1 MMQKGFRLDTSSI
14 ASRSHCEHICATTTR
29 RFVSRSA
36 FSGERSLDRDQTE
49 SGVGALGGIVIT
61 SSGRYSSFAKWMCVW
76 LFLCSLL
83 FSAGPTRGQVSGATL
98 SGLVTDEN
106 GGSVPGANVS
116 IKNLGT
122 GVARDV
128 TTNADGFYSTPNLI
142 PGTYEVRVSAKG
154 FQTVVQKEITLNV
167 GAQHSL
173 NVSLKL
179 GQVTQTVVVNAT
191 PPDVQTTSSTI
202 SDTVD
207 SKTVRQLPLNGR
219 DWTSLATLEPG
230 VVSIP
235 NQATTSFSANK
246 GNRGFGNQLSNGG
259 HRANENNYRVNAVSI
274 NDYSNSAPG
283 GATGVN
289 LGVDAI
295 QEFSVLT
302 SNYTAEYGRT
312 SGAVINA
319 ITKSGTDQFHGTG
332 YFFDRDSI
340 FDARN
345 FFDKQ
350 AIAPFRRIQFGASGG
365 TAIIKDKTFV
375 FGNYE
380 GIRQNSS
387 SSGTIRVPS
396 QNARNGILSTG
407 NVTVDPKVAPYLA
420 LWPCPA
426 SCQNATSD
434 VVVLSSTTP
443 NRASENYVISRI
455 DQRLSKKDNL
465 SGSYFFDSGPQSQA
479 DPLGNTVHQVFSRRQ
494 MVSAEDTHIFSVALA
509 NTIRGGFSRVIG
521 NINTPVSGDAV
532 AKNGSLAIAPG
543 ASAPP
548 QIPISGI
555 TTAFGLGGFNK
566 FNHAWNSIQ
575 VYDDAFL
582 TRGTHSIKFGFA
594 FERMQYNILEQ
605 LSPNGR
611 MNSYSL
617 AAFLTNAPNKLNA
630 LAPGGSFEVGLR
642 ESLFAGYIQ
651 DDWRFRPNI
660 TLNIGLRYE
669 MTTLP
674 TDSHT
679 IPGYTVNG
687 YTVATAGFQ
696 QIQTLAN
703 CTPGTT
709 ACGPVGTNSPISNNP
724 TTKNFE
730 PRIGVSWDPRK
741 NGKTAVRAGFGI
753 FDVLPLP
760 YEFGLNTSATAPF
773 QIIGADPAAT
783 LGTGTPDTNINFN
796 RQSIRNR
803 MIDPNPHRAD
813 VLNWNLNIQHEIAN
827 GWTGLVGYVGSRSV
841 HLSVASDDI
850 NLVQP
855 RFVSG
860 AGFVFP
866 CDPSQIV
873 PYTVKKNQNCASK
886 QTGTRID
893 SNWGGVAGIRPVI
906 FDGAASYNA
915 FQSQLKKASTH
926 GVQGQASYTFGKCRD
941 TSSAPVTGDT
951 YLNSIAVPLLLVKR
965 ARLGAC
971 DFDIRQTFTGSVIW
985 DIPGPKSGTAGLVAG
1000 GWEMGTIVT
1009 ASTGAPFT
1017 VTVGD
1022 GNDPLGTGFNGD
1034 FSMNFA
1040 NLLPG
1045 CNPIQGGLNY
1055 LNTACF
1061 TPPTAPASLAPA
1073 TAANPFGCAPLSYT
1087 KFPVAPPAGQQFC
1100 SNVLGNSGRNRFYG
1114 PGLTTVDFSVFKNTR
1129 VPRISETFNVQFRA
1143 EFFNVLNHT
1152 NFLSPGFL
1160 NTFGQN
1166 NSAFDFDGS
1175 SLPTALNQ
1183 TSTTSRQIQ
1192 LGLKLVW

>member
-1 MMQKGFRLDTSSI
+1 MFN
-14 ASRSHCEHICATTTR
+14 
-29 RFVSRSA
+29 
-36 FSGERSLDRDQTE
+36 SGCS
-49 SGVGALGGIVIT
+49 
-61 SSGRYSSFAKWMCVW
+61 SSFAKWIC
-76 LFLCSLL
+76 LSLALALAL
-83 FSAGPTRGQVSGATL
+83 FSATPARAQVSGATL

-106 GGSVPGANVS
+106 GGPVPGASVS
-116 IKNLGT
+116 IKNVGT
-122 GVARDV
+122 GVARDL
-128 TTNADGFYSTPNLI
+128 TTNADGFYSAPNLL
-142 PGTYEVRVSAKG
+142 PGSYEVKVTAKG
-154 FQTVVQKEITLNV
+154 FQTLVQKEITLTV
-167 GAQHSL
+167 GAQQSL
-173 NVSLKL
+173 NLSLKV
-179 GQVTQTVVVNAT
+179 GQLNQTVEVNAA
-191 PPDVQTTSSTI
+191 PPDIQTTSSTI
-202 SDTVD
+202 SATVD
-207 SKTVRQLPLNGR
+207 STTVRQLPLNGR

-259 HRANENNYRVNAVSI
+259 HRANENSYRVNGVSI

-289 LGVDAI
+289 LGVDAV

-302 SNYTAEYGRT
+302 SNYTADYGRT

-319 ITKSGTDQFHGTG
+319 ITKSGTNDFHGTG
-332 YFFDRDSI
+332 FFFDRDSI

-345 FFDKQ
+345 FFDGPT
-350 AIAPFRRIQFGASGG
+350 ISPFRRIQFGASGG
-365 TAIIKDKTFV
+365 TAIIKNKTFV
-375 FGNYE
+375 FANYE
-380 GIRQNSS
+380 GIRQSSS
-387 SSGTIRVPS
+387 SSGTIHVPS
-396 QNARNGILSTG
+396 QEARNGELCVPSADGT
-407 NVTVDPKVAPYLA
+407 NPCASLTPVTVAPAVVPYLA
-420 LWPCPA
+420 LWPCPVT
-426 SCQNATSD
+426 CQNATNTD
-434 VVVLSSTTP
+434 TVALNSTTP
-443 NRASENYVISRI
+443 NHASENYFITRI
-455 DQRLSKKDNL
+455 DHRLSSKDSL
-465 SGSYFFDSGPQSQA
+465 SSSYFFDSGPQSQT
-479 DPLGNTVHQVFSRRQ
+479 DPLGNTVHEVFSRRQ
-494 MVSAEDTHIFSVALA
+494 LATAEDTHIFSPALA
-509 NTIRGGFSRVIG
+509 NTLRAGFSRLIG

-532 AKNGSLAIAPG
+532 ATDTTLAIAPG
-543 ASAPP
+543 AIGPP

-566 FNHAWNSIQ
+566 FKHAFNSIQ
-575 VYDDAFL
+575 LYDDAFY
-582 TRGTHSIKFGFA
+582 THGTHSIKFGFA

-611 MNSYSL
+611 MNGYSL
-617 AAFLTNAPNKLNA
+617 DAFLTNAPHQLNA

-642 ESLFAGYIQ
+642 QSIFAGYIQ
-651 DDWRFRPNI
+651 DDWRFRPNL
-660 TLNIGLRYE
+660 TFNIGLRYE
-669 MTTLP
+669 ATTRP

-679 IPGYTVNG
+679 VPGYTVNG

-696 QIQTLAN
+696 EIQTLVN

-709 ACGPVGTNSPISNNP
+709 ACGPVGTSSPISNNP

-730 PRIGVSWDPRK
+730 PRIGLSWDPRK
-741 NGKTAVRAGFGI
+741 DGKTAVRAGFGI

-760 YEFGLNTSATAPF
+760 YEFGLNTAATAPF
-773 QIIGADPAAT
+773 QIIGADKTAT
-783 LGTGTPDTNINFN
+783 LGTGAPDANLNFN

-803 MIDPNPHRAD
+803 MIDQDPHRAD

-827 GWTGLVGYVGSRSV
+827 GWTALAGYVGSRSV

-855 RFVSG
+855 GFVSG
-860 AGFVFP
+860 VGFVFP
-866 CDPSQIV
+866 CDPSQIAG
-873 PYTVKKNQNCASK
+873 YSTTNNCSNN

-893 SNWGGVAGIRPVI
+893 SNWGGGAGIRPVI
-906 FDGAASYNA
+906 FDGAASYSA
-915 FQSQLKKASTH
+915 FQTQIKKAASH

-951 YLNSIAVPLLLVKR
+951 YLNSIAVPLLLVKK
-965 ARLGAC
+965 ARVGAC
-971 DFDIRQTFTGSVIW
+971 DFDIRQTFTGTVIW
-985 DIPGPKSGTAGLVAG
+985 DVPGPKTGWQGYVAG
-1000 GWEMGTIVT
+1000 GWQIGTIIT

-1034 FSMNFA
+1034 FSMNYA
-1040 NLLPG
+1040 NVIPG
-1045 CNPIQGGLNY
+1045 CKAIQGGVNY

-1061 TPPTAPASLAPA
+1061 TPPTAPAALPLA
-1073 TAANPFGCAPLSYT
+1073 TTANPLGCAPLSYT
-1087 KFPVAPPAGQQFC
+1087 NAPVAAPAGQQYC
-1100 SNVLGNSGRNRFYG
+1100 SNVLGNSGRNKFYG
-1114 PGLTTVDFSVFKNTR
+1114 PGLTTVDFSVFKNFPLT
-1129 VPRISETFNVQFRA
+1129 RISETFNVQFRA

-1166 NSAFDFDGS
+1166 NSVYDFDGS
-1175 SLPTALNQ
+1175 PLSTALNQ